1 MRIGFDG
8 RSLQE
13 EYSSGIGEYTRN
25 LYEAL
30 FPLLSGH
37 EVVVFFNKFHPSA
50 PRGHAWMSLP
60 HVRVQGF
67 RIPNKLFHAAQT
79 AFKWPTLDRL
89 LGGLDVFFAPNW
101 QFMSFSPRVRLVT
114 VVHDVSFLHDPHFF
128 SLKGRAWH
136 ALVQPEWMMRRSDA
150 IVTVSEHTRDDVVER
165 LSIEAGKCHV
175 VYPGVDE
182 RFVPTRNVNVERKYG
197 LGVPYFISLATV
209 EPRKNIAAVMR
220 AFAAVESQLPEA
232 YELLIVGKL
241 GFLAKELRRQRSS
254 SRMRFLGYVD
264 RNDLPTLL
272 SRAQALVYPSFYE
285 GFGFPPLEA
294 LRCGTRVITSH
305 VTSLPEV
312 LGEHAVYVN
321 PYDTRTLEQVL
332 LKVATIDDEPVQKEK
347 RIQHAMQYQWP
358 ATAHRINK
366 ILVGDF

>member
-50 PRGHAWMSLP
+50 PQRHAWMSLT
-60 HVRVQGF
+60 HVRVQRF
-67 RIPNKLFHAAQT
+67 RIPNKLFHAAQS
-79 AFKWPTLDRL
+79 ALKWPTMDRV

-128 SLKGRAWH
+128 SRKGRAWH

-175 VYPGVDE
+175 VYPGLDE
-182 RFVPTRNVNVERKYG
+182 RFVPTYDATVQKKYG
-197 LGVPYFISLATV
+197 LTAPYFLSLATV
-209 EPRKNIAAVMR
+209 EPRKNIQAVVD
-220 AFAAVESQLPEA
+220 AFTAVESRLPAECP
-232 YELLIVGKL
+232 LLIVGKP
-241 GFLAKELRRQRSS
+241 GFGAQKLLRATTS
-254 SRMRFLGYVD
+254 SRIRFLGYVG
-264 RNDLPTLL
+264 RRDLPALL
-272 SRAQALVYPSFYE
+272 SQSLALVYPSFYE

-305 VTSLPEV
+305 ATSLPEV
-312 LGEHAVYVN
+312 LGEHAIYVN
-321 PYDTRTLEQVL
+321 PYDTRTLEQAL
-332 LKVATIDDEPVQKEK
+332 LEIATTNDDPAQKEK
-347 RIQHAMQYQWP
+347 RIQHAMQYQWK
-358 ATAHRINK
+358 TAAERIEK
-366 ILVGDF
+366 ILIDT